1 LGGGIIQVKQIRT
14 DGTGKLG
21 EQGRLSY
28 RARPLQNNNRIF
40 RQPLEGD

>member
-1 LGGGIIQVKQIRT
+1 MGCGIIEVKQVRA

-21 EQGRLSY
+21 EQGGFSY
-28 RARPLQNNNRIF
+28 RAGPFQKNDRIF